1 MKKTTY
7 SVTVYWRVN
16 GTVVSAPLT
25 GADAENVANLAREKK
40 DLRFTYSGND
50 TLVPWESVIMVN
62 IVKTVEETS
71 APVDEICGGA
81 ATPTLEVTFNEEY
94 LTVEINESV
103 NPCAALINPIAYVD
117 GGRITLN
124 GEDVTAAWFD
134 AYDTDPQ
141 AGANVVGGTYNDDL
155 GGWIVTVPCDAES
168 VTAEIVY
175 KYGDA
180 SETYTVVLEVDDG
193 GLD

>member
-16 GTVVSAPLT
+16 GSVVSAPLT

-81 ATPTLEVTFNEEY
+81 ATPTLEVTFNEEH
-94 LTVEINESV
+94 LNVFVDGEND
-103 NPCAALINPIAYVD
+103 PCTAIIHPFAYVD

-124 GEDVTAAWFD
+124 GEDVTSAWFD
-134 AYDTDPQ
+134 AYDTNPQ
-141 AGANVVGGTYNDDL
+141 DYADVVGATYNAFEGEWL
-155 GGWIVTVPCDAES
+155 LEVPCDAES

-180 SETYTVVLEVDDG
+180 TETYTVTLEVTHG
-193 GLD
+193 GLG